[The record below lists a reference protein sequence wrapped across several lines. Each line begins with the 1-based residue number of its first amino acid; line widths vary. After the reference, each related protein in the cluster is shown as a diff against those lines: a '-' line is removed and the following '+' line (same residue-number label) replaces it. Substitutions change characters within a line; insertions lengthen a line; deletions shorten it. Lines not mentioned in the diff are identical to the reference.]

1 MAELEM
7 NGHIMHPLAHRSVTR
22 MNGLGN
28 EILILDLRGSSIE
41 PTAADVRAIGRSEG
55 LHFDQLMVLMDAN
68 TTSETDAF
76 MTIYNIDGSEAGACG
91 NGTRCVAWWMMRT
104 EARDSLILET
114 KATRRL
120 VCRRRSELVFS
131 VEMGE
136 PRFGWEEIPLSK
148 PVEDGNRVALN
159 VPGFSPMPSSRLP
172 DASLVNMGNPHAVLF
187 LDGSETFDLAG
198 RDLAGIGPLLEH
210 HPLFPDRANISFAR
224 VLTRDH
230 IRLDVWERGAGLTQA
245 CGSAA
250 CATLVAAVKRGL
262 TERTATVS
270 LPGGDLE
277 ISWRAADNIVEMTG
291 PVTFEYEKLLAPE
304 LFADLEAKAV
314 EA

>member
-7 NGHIMHPLAHRSVTR
+7 NGPMHPLARKTVTR

-28 EILILDLRGSSIE
+28 EILILDLRGSTFE
-41 PTAADVRAIGRSEG
+41 PAAADVRAIARGEG
-55 LHFDQLMVLMDAN
+55 LHFDQLMVLFD
-68 TTSETDAF
+68 SRSRESDAF
-76 MTIYNIDGSEAGACG
+76 MKIYNLDGSEAGACG
-91 NGTRCVAWWMMRT
+91 NGTRCVAWWMLGR
-104 EARDSLILET
+104 EGARETLVLET
-114 KATRRL
+114 KATPRL
-120 VCRRRSELVFS
+120 VCQRRSEFVFS

-136 PRFGWEEIPLSK
+136 PRFGWTDIPLAR
-148 PVEDGNRVALN
+148 PVEDVNRVALN
-159 VPGFSPMPSSRLP
+159 VPGVSPMPASRLP

-187 LDGSETFDLAG
+187 LDGTETFD
-198 RDLAGIGPLLEH
+198 RAGIGPLLEH

-224 VLTRDH
+224 VLSPTH

-250 CATLVAAVKRGL
+250 CATLVAAVRRGL
-262 TERTATVS
+262 TERTATVT

-277 ISWRAADNIVEMTG
+277 ITWRESDNIVEMTG
-291 PVTFEYEKLLAPE
+291 PVEFEYEKLLAPE
-304 LFADLEAKAV
+304 LFAEV